1 MAREV
6 NQDAKTGWIWPKK
19 RPISLGWDR
28 PRSVA
33 YAYMLRLWVYG
44 NFIFSILLVAGQLF
58 SKFLFFLIISS
69 FFSLLPVSL
78 LSFQLIAI
86 LYSLSFLVL
95 ETNML
100 HWNAPSAIYL
110 SRFNSFLMKWRSSWS
125 KNSHF
130 WLINTFFTPYAVIVV
145 GLDTIPEVPDQAI
158 SLI

>member
-19 RPISLGWDR
+19 RPISLCWDR

-44 NFIFSILLVAGQLF
+44 NFYFFNIIGDGTIIFDF
-58 SKFLFFLIISS
+58 FFLWISS
-69 FFSLLPVSL
+69 FFSHLPVSL

-100 HWNAPSAIYL
+100 HCNAPSAIYL